1 MLHNFAGNIEMYGVL
16 DAVGSGPVEAR
27 ISDNSTM
34 ASLIVLVLGF
44 HSVYYCVPY
53 IIIRRLPHFLIL
65 DILVLL
71 GSLSNVAELLPMLLS
86 NSISFF

>member
-34 ASLIVLVLGF
+34 ASLVVLILGF
-44 HSVYYCVPY
+44 HSGYTCVP
-53 IIIRRLPHFLIL
+53 I
-65 DILVLL
+65 
-71 GSLSNVAELLPMLLS
+71 
-86 NSISFF
+86 

>member
-16 DAVGSGPVEAR
+16 DAVGLGPVEAR

-44 HSVYYCVPY
+44 HSVYYCVRLHNYKEVAPFFD
-53 IIIRRLPHFLIL
+53 IRYPS
-65 DILVLL
+65 LVRIFEQC
-71 GSLSNVAELLPMLLS
+71 G
-86 NSISFF
+86 